1 MVNVPLLSATSS
13 LLIFGIWNSG
23 RVVIASPVFGVFG
36 SVYLE

>member
-23 RVVIASPVFGVFG
+23 RVVISISGLSRFWER
-36 SVYLE
+36 YLE